1 VATTTYLDRIHTS
14 DYCYTNVGRVV
25 ESTVKSD
32 RKAIIA
38 HPLLTQVRR
47 YAQLINAVN
56 GKPFENVLHVHL
68 ILCHKYL
75 HGLVEINNCNFIRIR
90 QSSRTRGTE

>member
-1 VATTTYLDRIHTS
+1 VATTIYLDRIHTS

-32 RKAIIA
+32 RKAIM
-38 HPLLTQVRR
+38 LTQVRR
-47 YAQLINAVN
+47 YAQLITAVN

-75 HGLVEINNCNFIRIR
+75 HGLVEINNGNFIRIR
-90 QSSRTRGTE
+90 QSYTERQNETV